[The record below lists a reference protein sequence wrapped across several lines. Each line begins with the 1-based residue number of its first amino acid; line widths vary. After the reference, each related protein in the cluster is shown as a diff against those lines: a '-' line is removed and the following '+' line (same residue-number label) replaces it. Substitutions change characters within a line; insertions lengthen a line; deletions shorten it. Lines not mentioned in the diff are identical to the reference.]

1 MFLESVCIFPN
12 LNLKETKL
20 TQNTQKCHFQ
30 TEICDETYTKNCA
43 ITFLQ
48 ESSNVNV
55 VVCYNKAGK
64 ICNDEKTREAKIFKT
79 SSEEVLADESNKE
92 SDDETTTCVE
102 VFETGC
108 YFILIFLFYIKFLQ
122 SSVCVKTYCVETAF
136 ISSY

>member
-1 MFLESVCIFPN
+1 LRGYKFKSVRN
-12 LNLKETKL
+12 KL

-64 ICNDEKTREAKIFKT
+64 ICNDEKTREAKNFKT
-79 SSEEVLADESNKE
+79 SSEEAEADESNKE
-92 SDDETTTCVE
+92 SDDETITCVE

-108 YFILIFLFYIKFLQ
+108 YFILIFFALHKLFPVFSLCRDMLCCNGIYQLLLI
-122 SSVCVKTYCVETAF
+122 
-136 ISSY
+136 